1 MFARAP
7 TDHGEPRTI
16 AFLME
21 SGTRAGSTATTIGT
35 VMNSSSPI
43 NPDAR
48 RRAFFGIA
56 GVALLAAC
64 ASTPPPTAKLQ
75 AARDAIATAEQAQ
88 AGQYAGSELSEARL
102 KIAAADTAVH
112 DQNMIGAARLAEESN
127 TEADL
132 AIAKTADVKA
142 NAVNADMQHS
152 NSTLINEMQRS
163 DGATP

>member
-7 TDHGEPRTI
+7 TGGSDPPII
-16 AFLME
+16 ASLME
-21 SGTRAGSTATTIGT
+21 PGTRAGSTATTIGT
-35 VMNSSSPI
+35 RMNRSSPV

-48 RRAFFGIA
+48 RRASLGIA

-88 AGQYAGSELSEARL
+88 AGRYASSELSEARL
-102 KIAAADTAVH
+102 KIAAADTAVQ
-112 DQNMIGAARLAEESN
+112 DRNMVSAARLAEESS

-142 NAVNADMQHS
+142 TAVNADMQHS
-152 NSTLINEMQRS
+152 NTTLINELQRS

>member
-7 TDHGEPRTI
+7 TCGRGSYII
-16 AFLME
+16 AALME
-21 SGTRAGSTATTIGT
+21 AGIRAGSTATTIGT
-35 VMNSSSPI
+35 SMNPSSPI
-43 NPDAR
+43 SPGTR
-48 RRAFFGIA
+48 RRAALGIA
-56 GVALLAAC
+56 GAALLAAC

-75 AARDAIATAEQAQ
+75 AAREAIATAEQAQ

-112 DQNMIGAARLAEESN
+112 DQNMVSAARLAEESS
-127 TEADL
+127 TEANL
-132 AIAKTADVKA
+132 AIARTADVKA

-152 NSTLINEMQRS
+152 NTTLINEMQRS